1 MRRPRPTSLAT
12 RLARRLRLLLG
23 LLVLVPGRVDA
34 ADLSVPVLLYHRLA
48 AVSGDEMTVTLPVLE
63 AQLQQIAAQGRRVV
77 PLSTVLA
84 ALADPAAALPPG
96 AVAITVDDGHRSVY
110 TDLMPLL
117 RRWQMPATLF
127 VYPSAISNA
136 DYAMTWAQLAE
147 LKASGL
153 FDIQSHTYWHP
164 NFTIERKRLAPEAY
178 LRFARDQLGRSKA
191 VLEQRL
197 GGSVDQ
203 LAWAFGLHDLELEK
217 LAQDAGYRAAWTIE
231 RRPVTRQ
238 DRVMALPRYIV
249 TDYDRG
255 ARFDGLLQGTSR

>member
-1 MRRPRPTSLAT
+1 MRRPTATSLAG
-12 RLARRLRLLLG
+12 RLWRLLG
-23 LLVLVPGRVDA
+23 LLALLPGPGHA
-34 ADLSVPVLLYHRLA
+34 GDLSVPVLLYHRLA
-48 AVSGDEMTVTLPVLE
+48 AVSTDEMTVTIPALE
-63 AQLQQIAAQGRRVV
+63 DQLQRIAARGHRVV
-77 PLSTVLA
+77 PLSAVLSG
-84 ALADPAAALPPG
+84 LADPAATLPPG
-96 AVAITVDDGHRSVY
+96 AVALTVDDGHRSVY
-110 TDLMPLL
+110 TDLFPLA
-117 RRWQMPATLF
+117 RRLQMPVTLF

-164 NFTIERKRLAPEAY
+164 NFTVEKKRLAPEAY
-178 LRFARDQLGRSKA
+178 LRFARDQLTRSKA

-197 GGSVDQ
+197 GGPVDQ

-255 ARFDGLLQGTSR
+255 SRFDALLQGTSR